1 MCSGQ
6 RRRSTDTVS
15 EDTNPLTAWRKSSY
29 SGPDKDSCLEVQDH
43 HPTAVP
49 VRDSKVPGGPALIV
63 PAAGWTSFVDAV
75 KSGALSA

>member
-1 MCSGQ
+1 MASE
-6 RRRSTDTVS
+6 TVPMTS
-15 EDTNPLTAWRKSSY
+15 LLDDWRKSSY
-29 SGPDKDSCLEVQDH
+29 SNGDSGSCLEVQDH

-49 VRDSKVPGGPALIV
+49 VRDSKVPGGPALLI